1 MAAFNG
7 AFTAPVPTTMMR
19 AMTGEPT
26 ESFDYVIV
34 GGGSAGCILAARL
47 SAEGANSVLVIE
59 AGRLDRHPL
68 LHLPIGVARVWNRPD
83 FNWNYF
89 SEPEPAA
96 NNRNIFH
103 PRGKVLGGSASINMM
118 AYVRGNA
125 GDYDRWAQMG
135 LREWGYDRVLPYFKR
150 CETYLK
156 GADDYRGDRGPI
168 LTQPTPTTDP
178 LMQAW
183 LDAGRSAGFTITADY
198 NGKTQEGF
206 DRFQFNIGKGRRSN
220 SADRFLRPA
229 LKRPNLK
236 LVVDALVDRLE
247 FEGQRATGVIYA
259 QGGEMRRATARRE
272 IVLAAGAYNSPQ
284 ILMRSGIGP
293 ADHIADMGIPV
304 LLDRPGVGTN
314 LQDHPAFGIDCARVE
329 PGDLHGQ
336 LRADRLAFNLARAW
350 LLRSGPA
357 TLPLA
362 SGTAFVKSA
371 PEIDIPDLQ
380 LLFRG
385 YSPEMGPWFPGIV
398 APKADGIGVTVCHLR
413 PAARGTVRLA
423 SSDPRAAPRFV
434 NNFLGTET
442 DRRTM
447 RAAFHIT
454 RRVLAQPAFD
464 FARGPERLPGAEVQ
478 SDDEID
484 AYIRETVRTVFH
496 PCGTCRMGID
506 EDSVV
511 DPNLKVRGIEGVRIA
526 DASVMPDVVGG
537 NINAPV
543 MMIADKASDIILGR
557 ASLPSAA
564 I

>member
-1 MAAFNG
+1 
-7 AFTAPVPTTMMR
+7 MMR
-19 AMTGEPT
+19 AMLGEASET
-26 ESFDYVIV
+26 FDYVIV
-34 GGGSAGCILAARL
+34 GAGSAGCILAERL
-47 SAEGANSVLVIE
+47 SADGVNRVLVLE
-59 AGRLDRHPL
+59 AGGRDRHPL

-83 FNWNYF
+83 FNWNYY

-96 NNRNIFH
+96 DNRNIFH

-125 GDYDRWAQMG
+125 GDYDRWAQKG

-156 GADDYRGDRGPI
+156 GADNYRGDAGPI

-183 LDAGRSAGFTITADY
+183 LDAGRSAGFAITEDY

-206 DRFQFNIGKGRRSN
+206 DRFQFNIGMGRRSN

-229 LKRPNLK
+229 LGRANLK
-236 LVVDALVDRLE
+236 LVVDALVDGLD
-247 FEGQRATGVIYA
+247 F
-259 QGGEMRRATARRE
+259 QGRRATSVTYAVGGETKRAHARRE

-293 ADHIADMGIPV
+293 AEHVADMGIPV
-304 LLDRPGVGTN
+304 VVNRPGVGAN
-314 LQDHPAFGIDCARVE
+314 LQDHPAFGIDCARMSH
-329 PGDLHGQ
+329 GDLHSQ
-336 LRADRLAFNLARAW
+336 LRADRLAFNLLRAW
-350 LLRSGPA
+350 FLRTGPA

-371 PEIDIPDLQ
+371 AEINLPDLQ

-385 YSPEMGPWFPGIV
+385 YSPEMGPWFPGVI

-413 PAARGTVRLA
+413 PEARGTVRLA
-423 SSDPRAAPRFV
+423 SPDPRVAPRFV
-434 NNFLGTET
+434 NNFLSTET
-442 DRRTM
+442 DRRAM
-447 RAAFHIT
+447 RSAFHIT
-454 RRVLAQPAFD
+454 RRVLGQPAFD
-464 FARGPERLPGAEVQ
+464 FARGPERLPGLKVQ

-506 EDSVV
+506 DDSVV
-511 DPNLKVRGIEGVRIA
+511 DPQLKVRGIEGLRVA
-526 DASVMPDVVGG
+526 DASIMPDVVGG

-543 MMIADKASDIILGR
+543 MMIADKASDLILGR
-557 ASLPSAA
+557 APLPPA
-564 I
+564 